1 MGRGW
6 WMGIATVWF
15 SDWWGIGSLATWTVS
30 ACQGHFC
37 GNLCNFL
44 LICYWGILYIF
55 FVLIAYNKLLCL
67 NKLQEKVLE
76 IEYTRA
82 VVLQKEDEP
91 SLHDDWV
98 SAVDGSCPR

>member
-1 MGRGW
+1 
-6 WMGIATVWF
+6 
-15 SDWWGIGSLATWTVS
+15 
-30 ACQGHFC
+30 
-37 GNLCNFL
+37 
-44 LICYWGILYIF
+44 
-55 FVLIAYNKLLCL
+55 LCL